1 MQIAK
6 SRVEVE
12 PPAPQRETIT
22 WGAAGRPPITWWG
35 DVRRR
40 FLRHR
45 PAVVSAVVLVIFAL
59 LALLAPYIAPYDPI
73 EQFRREGR
81 TATGQPL
88 PPTARFWLGTD
99 SVGRDML
106 SRILFGARISLA
118 IGVAASSATVIL
130 AVLIG
135 AGSGFAGGKTD
146 FLLMR
151 FVDMMMSVP
160 TFFLMLLLV
169 TALKPGPW
177 VVILVI
183 SVFGWTYPA
192 RIFRAEML
200 SLKQRDF
207 VLAAR
212 CVGLPGYRI
221 FLRHLL
227 PHLLSLVIVY
237 LALSIPGVI
246 FAEAGLSFLGLGVP
260 PPAPSWG
267 QMIQDGQKY
276 YRAAPWLVLFPGLAI
291 MLTVV
296 CFNLLGAGLREA
308 MDPARRG
315 R

>member
-1 MQIAK
+1 MQIAHK
-6 SRVEVE
+6 SAEAQPPTPQLE
-12 PPAPQRETIT
+12 PIT
-22 WGAAGRPPITWWG
+22 WGAAERAPLTWWG

-45 PAVVSAVVLVIFAL
+45 MAVVAGVVLVILGLVALFAPL
-59 LALLAPYIAPYDPI
+59 VAPYDPI
-73 EQFRREGR
+73 QQFRREGR

-88 PPTARFWLGTD
+88 APNARFWLGTD
-99 SVGRDML
+99 TVGRDLL
-106 SRILFGARISLA
+106 SRIIFGARTSLG
-118 IGVAASSATVIL
+118 IGLAASAATVTL
-130 AVLIG
+130 ALLMG

-146 FLLMR
+146 FFLMR

-169 TALKPGPW
+169 SALKPGAW
-177 VVILVI
+177 VVVLVI
-183 SVFGWTYPA
+183 SAFGWTYPA

-200 SLKQRDF
+200 SLKQREF
-207 VLAAR
+207 VVAAR
-212 CVGLPGYRI
+212 CVGVPASRI
-221 FLRHLL
+221 FVRHLL

-267 QMIQDGQKY
+267 AMIQEGQKY
-276 YRAAPWLVLFPGLAI
+276 YRAAPWMVLFPGLAI
-291 MLTVV
+291 VLTVV
-296 CFNLLGAGLREA
+296 CLNLLGNGLREA
-308 MDPARRG
+308 MDPTQRG